1 MFNRV
6 CYVEFITANGQAK
19 RLSDIDIQFS
29 IEKHMGAVMNEAN
42 ITIYNLTRE
51 DIEYLTTFTSQWIAY
66 KQRKRIR
73 IFAGYSDTSVGLIFD
88 GDIIEALPT
97 IPPDIALRCKARSGA
112 YNNSTMISKSVTE
125 PIYVKDLLKQAGSW
139 TGLTI
144 NDHTTTDRKIGGFY
158 YTGSVT
164 QLIGQLNDIPDII
177 AYEDDGNLWVVDKK
191 NTDTGLQMRVI
202 NKNSGMI
209 EMPQPD
215 ALGIEVKV
223 LLDPAI
229 KLGQQIKV
237 ESEMIPACNGVYTV
251 YELKHTGHLRGNEF
265 YTDIKARR

>member
-1 MFNRV
+1 MFNRI

-19 RLSDIDIQFS
+19 RLDGIDIQFQV
-29 IEKHMGAVMNEAN
+29 EKHLGAVMNEAN

-66 KQRKRIR
+66 QQRKRIR
-73 IFAGYSDTSVGLIFD
+73 IFAGYEDTSVGLIFD
-88 GDIIEALPT
+88 GDIVEALPSM
-97 IPPDIALRCKARSGA
+97 PPDIALRCKARSGA
-112 YNNSTMISKSVTE
+112 YNNSTMISKSITE
-125 PIYVKDLLKQAGSW
+125 PIAVKDLLQQAGSW

-144 NDHTTTDRKIGGFY
+144 NDHTTTDKKVNGFY

-177 AYEDDGNLWVVDKK
+177 AYEDDGTLWVVDKK
-191 NTDTGLQMRVI
+191 DTNTGMQMRVI
-202 NKNSGMI
+202 NKDSGMI
-209 EMPQPD
+209 DIPQPN
-215 ALGIEVKV
+215 ALGINVKM

-237 ESEMIPACNGVYTV
+237 ESSLIPACNGIYTI
-251 YELKHTGHLRGNEF
+251 YELKHSGHLRGNEF
-265 YTDIKARR
+265 YTDITARR

>member
-1 MFNRV
+1 MFNRI

-19 RLSDIDIQFS
+19 RLDGIDIQFS

-42 ITIYNLTRE
+42 VTIYNLTRE

-66 KQRKRIR
+66 QQRKRLR
-73 IFAGYSDTSVGLIFD
+73 IFAGYTDTSVGLIFD
-88 GDIIEALPT
+88 GDIIEALPSM
-97 IPPDIALRCKARSGA
+97 PPDIALRCKARSGA

-125 PIYVKDLLKQAGSW
+125 PITTKDLLKQVGSW
-139 TGLTI
+139 TGLTV

-158 YTGSVT
+158 YTGSAT

-177 AYEDDGNLWVVDKK
+177 AYEDDGSLWVVDKK
-191 NTDTGLQMRVI
+191 NTDIGLQMRVI

-209 EMPQPD
+209 DIPQPN
-215 ALGIEVKV
+215 ATGIEVKI

-229 KLGQQIKV
+229 KLGQKIKV
-237 ESEMIPACNGVYTV
+237 ESDLIPAVNGVYTI
-251 YELKHTGHLRGNEF
+251 YELKYTGHLRGNEF
-265 YTDIKARR
+265 YTDITARR